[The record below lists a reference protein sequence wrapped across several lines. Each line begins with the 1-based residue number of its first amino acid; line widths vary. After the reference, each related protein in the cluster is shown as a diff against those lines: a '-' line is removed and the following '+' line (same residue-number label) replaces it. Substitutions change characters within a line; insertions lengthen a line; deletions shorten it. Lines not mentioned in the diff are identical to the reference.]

1 LPPGIC
7 AINGFSCH
15 RLEDKTIHLVDFRR
29 ACEKSPMAKTKI
41 KSETANIY
49 AVVGSDEAEVK
60 HVAAELA
67 QKLVPDDAG
76 DFGLEVI
83 DGVADNAD
91 QAAGRIRSA
100 IEALQTLPF
109 FGSTK
114 VVWLKNANFLG
125 DDVKARSTAVQT
137 ALEELSVLIDGGF
150 GSEVTLLISAT
161 EVDKRRSFYKT
172 LVKRAELQVFDRL
185 DSGRAGWEE
194 QATEIVL
201 GRAKKRKLEFDEAAL
216 ELFVL
221 LTGGDTRQIDNELE
235 KIDTFLGK
243 DRAVRVELVRELVPL
258 SRAGVIFELSNALSA
273 RDLELALTLVRRL
286 LEQGEKAVGIL
297 LAAIVPT
304 IRNLLLA
311 KDLMEQHGIRRSQS
325 PFQFIAAMNRLPA
338 KATEHLPRKKDGSI
352 NAYGL
357 AIAAHANS
365 SNGVAMQGFPLG
377 GQTKIA
383 YTQDPNLAAL
393 EVTDFETGGR
403 RSTTSFFNGSKPEYP
418 RRMHFIQG
426 SDAHSLETEQAD
438 SANKL
443 TGTSSVPLPATLK
456 GVVQITLPTGTV
468 APSSA

>member
-1 LPPGIC
+1 M
-7 AINGFSCH
+7 
-15 RLEDKTIHLVDFRR
+15 
-29 ACEKSPMAKTKI
+29 KSPVPKTKT
-41 KSETANIY
+41 KTETANMY

-83 DGVADNAD
+83 DGVAENAD
-91 QAAGRIRSA
+91 QAAARVRSV
-100 IEALQTLPF
+100 IEGLQTLPF

-125 DDVKARSTAVQT
+125 DDAKARSTAVQS
-137 ALEELSVLIDGGF
+137 ALEELSDLIDSGVGD
-150 GSEVTLLISAT
+150 GVMLLISAT

-172 LVKRAELQVFDRL
+172 LAKRTELQVFDRL

-194 QATEIVL
+194 EATEIVL
-201 GRAKKRKLEFDEAAL
+201 ARAKKRKLEFDDAAL

-235 KIDTFLGK
+235 KIDVYCSTGFQPVRPAGGSPAELEMAGK
-243 DRAVRVELVRELVPL
+243 MPASPPAKMAVPRITVELVRELVPL
-258 SRAGVIFELSNALSA
+258 SRAGVIFELSNALTV
-273 RDLELALTLVRRL
+273 RDLELALMLVRRL

-311 KDLMEQHGIRRSQS
+311 KNLMEQHGIRRPHS

-357 AIAAHANS
+357 AIAAKHANQFDT
-365 SNGVAMQGFPLG
+365 NELIEAMRACLDANVKLVTTQLDHELVLTEVAVKLLG
-377 GQTKIA
+377 R
-383 YTQDPNLAAL
+383 N
-393 EVTDFETGGR
+393 
-403 RSTTSFFNGSKPEYP
+403 
-418 RRMHFIQG
+418 
-426 SDAHSLETEQAD
+426 
-438 SANKL
+438 
-443 TGTSSVPLPATLK
+443 
-456 GVVQITLPTGTV
+456 
-468 APSSA
+468 